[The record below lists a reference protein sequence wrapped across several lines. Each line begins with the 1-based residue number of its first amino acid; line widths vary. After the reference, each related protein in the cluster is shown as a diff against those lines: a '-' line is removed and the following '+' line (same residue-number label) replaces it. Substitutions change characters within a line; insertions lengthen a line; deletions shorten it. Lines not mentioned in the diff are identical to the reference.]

1 MTLKELREKK
11 ASLLAEIDSAD
22 EKRFAEIQVEV
33 NKINF
38 QINELDEEER
48 SLEEQEQLEQ
58 RDAELL
64 AGRKKRE
71 VSAITEFNTKRGKV
85 DGELSKEDRSKYSKS
100 AFGKELRALITNSSF
115 EFNDNEKRALGVA
128 LTTTAKEYVAAT
140 AEKNGVNNGGI
151 FISDNVMYDLLEID
165 TLDSPFLR
173 DCMPTH
179 IKGALIFPYAAEK
192 TLPAKTSR
200 GKKEGEKA
208 DDLAIKWDKMTL
220 AQGNYPL
227 TIEVSMEVLALAD
240 DMFAQY
246 ILDELR
252 NEMDLLLGDEVLY
265 GSGTDDRIEGVTVNA
280 IKGEYETLADGIQTA
295 FKTLSKRA
303 RKGAKLYISHLT
315 SLNLAFEKD
324 KNGQYLFPIYN
335 QASGIKS
342 IVQVPVEIEEGLVD
356 DAFLYGNA
364 KNYKL
369 NFTKATEVYSELH
382 GKTRVIESTAH
393 LMVAGKAAPNKFYY
407 GTKKETKPT
416 TSGDSE

>member
-1 MTLKELREKK
+1 MTLKKLREKK
-11 ASLLAEIDSAD
+11 ASLLAEIDLAD
-22 EKRFAEIQVEV
+22 EKRFAEIKTEIE
-33 NKINF
+33 KINF
-38 QINELDEEER
+38 QICESTEEDSNER
-48 SLEEQEQLEQ
+48 KQE
-58 RDAELL
+58 ELL
-64 AGRKKRE
+64 AGREKRE
-71 VSAITEFNTKRGKV
+71 IAAITEFNLKRSKGNE
-85 DGELSKEDRSKYSKS
+85 ELSKEERSKYSKS
-100 AFGKELRALITNSSF
+100 AFGKELRAMLNNSSF
-115 EFNDNEKRALGVA
+115 EFNENEKRALGVS

-151 FISDNVMYDLLEID
+151 FISDNIMYDLLEIE
-165 TLDSPFLR
+165 TLDSPFLK

-179 IKGALIFPYAAEK
+179 IKGAVIFPYVEER
-192 TLPAKTSR
+192 TLPAKTAR

-208 DDLAIKWDKMTL
+208 DDLAIKWGKMTL

-265 GSGTDDRIEGVTVNA
+265 GSGTNDRIEGVTVSA
-280 IKGEYETLADGIQTA
+280 IKGEYETLAEGIQTA
-295 FKTLSKRA
+295 FKSLSKRA

-335 QASGIKS
+335 QATGIKS

-369 NFTKATEVYSELH
+369 NFTKATEVYSEVH

-407 GTKKETKPT
+407 GTKKETEST
-416 TSGDSE
+416 TSGGSE

>member
-11 ASLLAEIDSAD
+11 GSLLAEIDSAD
-22 EKRFAEIQVEV
+22 EKRFAEIQVAV

-38 QINELDEEER
+38 QINQLDEEER
-48 SLEEQEQLEQ
+48 SLEEQEKVEQ
-58 RDAELL
+58 REEELL
-64 AGRKKRE
+64 AGREKRD
-71 VSAITEFNTKRGKV
+71 VSKIAKFNQKTSNT
-85 DGELSKEDRSKYSKS
+85 DTPMSKADRSKYSKS
-100 AFGKELRALITNSSF
+100 AFGKELRAMLNNSSF
-115 EFNDNEKRALGVA
+115 EFNENEKRALGVSLA
-128 LTTTAKEYVAAT
+128 TTAKEYVKAT
-140 AEKNGVNNGGI
+140 ADKNGVNNGGI

-192 TLPAKTSR
+192 TLPAKTAR

-208 DDLAIKWDKMTL
+208 DDLSIKWDKITL

-246 ILDELR
+246 VLDELR

-265 GSGTDDRIEGVTVNA
+265 GSGTDDRIEGVTVNS
-280 IKGEYETLADGIQTA
+280 IKGEYETIADGIQTA

-324 KNGQYLFPIYN
+324 NNGQYLFPIYN

-342 IVQVPVEIEEGLVD
+342 IVQVPVEIEEGLAD

-407 GTKKETKPT
+407 GTKKVT
-416 TSGDSE
+416 TTTTPSE

>member
-11 ASLLAEIDSAD
+11 ASLLAEIDLAD
-22 EKRFAEIQVEV
+22 EKRFAEIKTEIE
-33 NKINF
+33 KINF
-38 QINELDEEER
+38 QICESTEEDSNER
-48 SLEEQEQLEQ
+48 KQE
-58 RDAELL
+58 ELL
-64 AGRKKRE
+64 AGREKRE
-71 VSAITEFNTKRGKV
+71 IAAITEFNLKRSKGNE
-85 DGELSKEDRSKYSKS
+85 ELSKEERSKYSKS
-100 AFGKELRALITNSSF
+100 AFGKELRAMLNNSSF
-115 EFNDNEKRALGVA
+115 EFNENEKRALGVS

-151 FISDNVMYDLLEID
+151 FISDNVMYDLLEIE
-165 TLDSPFLR
+165 TLDSPFLK

-179 IKGALIFPYAAEK
+179 IKGAVIFPYVEER
-192 TLPAKTSR
+192 TLPAKTAR

-208 DDLAIKWDKMTL
+208 DDLAIKWGKMTL

-265 GSGTDDRIEGVTVNA
+265 GSGTNDRIEGVTVSA
-280 IKGEYETLADGIQTA
+280 IKGEYETLAEGIQTA
-295 FKTLSKRA
+295 FKSLSKRA

-335 QASGIKS
+335 QATGIKS

-369 NFTKATEVYSELH
+369 NFTKATEVYSEVH

-407 GTKKETKPT
+407 GTKKETEST

>member
-11 ASLLAEIDSAD
+11 ASLLAEIDLAD
-22 EKRFAEIQVEV
+22 EKRFAEIKTEIE
-33 NKINF
+33 KINF
-38 QINELDEEER
+38 QICESTEEDSNER
-48 SLEEQEQLEQ
+48 KQE
-58 RDAELL
+58 ELL
-64 AGRKKRE
+64 AGREKRE
-71 VSAITEFNTKRGKV
+71 IAAITEFNLKRSKGNE
-85 DGELSKEDRSKYSKS
+85 ELSKEERSKYSKS
-100 AFGKELRALITNSSF
+100 AFGKELRAMLNNSSF
-115 EFNDNEKRALGVA
+115 EFNENEKRALGVS

-151 FISDNVMYDLLEID
+151 FISDNVMYDLLEIE
-165 TLDSPFLR
+165 TLDSPFLK

-179 IKGALIFPYAAEK
+179 IKGAVIFPYVEER
-192 TLPAKTSR
+192 TLPAKTAR

-208 DDLAIKWDKMTL
+208 DDLAIKWGKMTL

-240 DMFAQY
+240 DMFAQS

-265 GSGTDDRIEGVTVNA
+265 GSGTNDRIEGVTVSA
-280 IKGEYETLADGIQTA
+280 IKGEYETLAEGIQTA
-295 FKTLSKRA
+295 FKSLSKRA

-335 QASGIKS
+335 QATGIKS

-369 NFTKATEVYSELH
+369 NFTKATEVYSEVH

-407 GTKKETKPT
+407 GTKKETEST

>member
-1 MTLKELREKK
+1 MTLKELRAKK
-11 ASLLAEIDSAD
+11 TALLAEIDSAD
-22 EKRFAEIQVEV
+22 EKRFAEIKTEIE
-33 NKINF
+33 KINF
-38 QINELDEEER
+38 KISEEER
-48 SLEEQEQLEQ
+48 ASTENDNSEERQE
-58 RDAELL
+58 ELL
-64 AGRKKRE
+64 AGREKRE
-71 VSAITEFNTKRGKV
+71 VGVITEFNTKRNKV
-85 DGELSKEDRSKYSKS
+85 NGELSKEERSKYSKS
-100 AFGKELRALITNSSF
+100 AFGKELRAMLNNTPF
-115 EFNDNEKRALGVA
+115 ELNENEKRALGVS

-192 TLPAKTSR
+192 VLPTKEKR

-208 DDLAIKWDKMTL
+208 DDLSIKWDKMTL

-240 DMFAQY
+240 DMFAEY
-246 ILDELR
+246 ILSELR

-265 GSGTDDRIEGVTVNA
+265 GSGTNDRIEGVTINS
-280 IKGEYETLADGIQTA
+280 IKGEYETLAAGIQTA

-335 QASGIKS
+335 QATGIKS
-342 IVQVPVEIEEGLVD
+342 IVQVPVEIEEGLID

-407 GTKKETKPT
+407 GTKKAPTETPST
-416 TSGDSE
+416 GE

>member
-11 ASLLAEIDSAD
+11 ASLLAEIDLAD
-22 EKRFAEIQVEV
+22 EKRFAEIKTEIE
-33 NKINF
+33 KINF
-38 QINELDEEER
+38 QICESTEEDSNER
-48 SLEEQEQLEQ
+48 KQE
-58 RDAELL
+58 ELL
-64 AGRKKRE
+64 AGREKRE
-71 VSAITEFNTKRGKV
+71 IAAITEFNLKRSKGNE
-85 DGELSKEDRSKYSKS
+85 ELSKEERSKYSKS
-100 AFGKELRALITNSSF
+100 AFGKELRAMLNNSSF
-115 EFNDNEKRALGVA
+115 EFNENEKRALGVS

-151 FISDNVMYDLLEID
+151 FISDNIMYDLLEIE
-165 TLDSPFLR
+165 TLDSPFLK

-179 IKGALIFPYAAEK
+179 IKGAVIFPYVEER
-192 TLPAKTSR
+192 TLPAKTAR

-208 DDLAIKWDKMTL
+208 DDLAIKWGKMTL

-265 GSGTDDRIEGVTVNA
+265 GSGTNDRIEGVTVSA
-280 IKGEYETLADGIQTA
+280 IKGEYETLAEGIQTA
-295 FKTLSKRA
+295 FKSLSKRA

-335 QASGIKS
+335 QATGIKS

-369 NFTKATEVYSELH
+369 NFTKATEVYSEVH

-407 GTKKETKPT
+407 GTKKETEST
-416 TSGDSE
+416 TSGGSE

>member
-11 ASLLAEIDSAD
+11 ASLLAEIDLAD
-22 EKRFAEIQVEV
+22 EKRFAEIKTEIE
-33 NKINF
+33 KINF
-38 QINELDEEER
+38 QICESTEEDSNER
-48 SLEEQEQLEQ
+48 KQE
-58 RDAELL
+58 ELL
-64 AGRKKRE
+64 AGREKRE
-71 VSAITEFNTKRGKV
+71 IAAITEFNLKRSKGNE
-85 DGELSKEDRSKYSKS
+85 ELSKEERSKYSKS
-100 AFGKELRALITNSSF
+100 AFGKELRAMLNNSSF
-115 EFNDNEKRALGVA
+115 EFNENEKRALGVS

-151 FISDNVMYDLLEID
+151 FISDNVMYDLLEIE
-165 TLDSPFLR
+165 TLDSPFLK

-179 IKGALIFPYAAEK
+179 IKGAVIFPYVEER
-192 TLPAKTSR
+192 TLPAKTAR

-208 DDLAIKWDKMTL
+208 DDLAIKWGKMTL

-265 GSGTDDRIEGVTVNA
+265 GSGTNDRIEGVTVSA
-280 IKGEYETLADGIQTA
+280 IKGEYETLAEGIQTA
-295 FKTLSKRA
+295 FKSLSKRA

-335 QASGIKS
+335 QATGIKS
-342 IVQVPVEIEEGLVD
+342 IVQVSVEIEEGLVD

-369 NFTKATEVYSELH
+369 NFTKATEVYSEVH

-407 GTKKETKPT
+407 GTKKETEST